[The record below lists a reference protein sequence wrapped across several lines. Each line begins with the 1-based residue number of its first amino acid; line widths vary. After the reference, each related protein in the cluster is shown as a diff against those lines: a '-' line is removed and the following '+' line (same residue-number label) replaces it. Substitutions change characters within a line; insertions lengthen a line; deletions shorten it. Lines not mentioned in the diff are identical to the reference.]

1 MREMKKVY
9 IELVLL
15 DNFLMDFVILFF
27 AVRLS
32 EKRVQFSRISLGA
45 GIGAVYSAFALGF
58 PLLSGLFIK
67 CMALGLMCLP
77 LGARPFKRYL
87 LRCGLALLCSFL
99 FGGCIFF
106 AMLALGAPLE
116 GAYLG
121 LPILRYVLL
130 GVAAGIVLIEFYQ
143 RIPHPRSGA
152 EYLIHAEFC
161 DAGVNLRGF
170 LDTGNL
176 LQSPGGIP
184 IIIMAEKTAGEELKQ
199 AISRQGVFSLPCLTA
214 SGKSELPAFLP
225 DKLIITTNGKSYT
238 SKAYLALTDAPLPS
252 GYTALLGPDLKLFPL

>member
-1 MREMKKVY
+1 MKKVY

-130 GVAAGIVLIEFYQ
+130 GVLVFTAPIAFAM
-143 RIPHPRSGA
+143 GA
-152 EYLIHAEFC
+152 SQSTSSIFKSWCRMFGGQLFLLLMNAWC
-161 DAGVNLRGF
+161 LRLF
-170 LDTGNL
+170 
-176 LQSPGGIP
+176 
-184 IIIMAEKTAGEELKQ
+184 
-199 AISRQGVFSLPCLTA
+199 ISMVG
-214 SGKSELPAFLP
+214 AF
-225 DKLIITTNGKSYT
+225 IAN
-238 SKAYLALTDAPLPS
+238 PLS
-252 GYTALLGPDLKLFPL
+252 I

>member
-161 DAGVNLRGF
+161 GAGVNLRGF

-214 SGKSELPAFLP
+214 SGKSELPPSCPIGSLSPPMAKAIPLRHISHLQTLP
-225 DKLIITTNGKSYT
+225 CPADT
-238 SKAYLALTDAPLPS
+238 PLFS
-252 GYTALLGPDLKLFPL
+252 GRI